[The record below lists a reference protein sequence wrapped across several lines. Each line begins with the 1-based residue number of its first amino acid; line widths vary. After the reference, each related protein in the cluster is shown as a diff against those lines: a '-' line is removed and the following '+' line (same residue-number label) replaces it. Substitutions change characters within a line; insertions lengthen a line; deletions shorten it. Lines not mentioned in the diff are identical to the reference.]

1 MTMMDAAL
9 EYIKEG
15 FRIFPVSV
23 DKKPLTEHGFKDAT
37 QIILGVKEYWNKCPD
52 AGIGIRTDG
61 YIVLDFDVK
70 SGGLES
76 KEVIETKYGKLPR
89 TRTHRTGGGG
99 LHYIYRNA
107 VGSNVRN
114 AAGFA
119 GYSGV
124 DIRANGGYIVA
135 PPSLHTSGN
144 HYEVLDNSP
153 IIPAP
158 EWLIELLKQKPSS
171 SVSTTPGI
179 GDPIPEGQRNQTLAR
194 LAGVMRR
201 QGMSEDEVYSV
212 LLIANKRCQPEPL
225 TDHEVLNITQS
236 ITRYI
241 PTPDNIKIPKSLET
255 LDSLESVE
263 SLESKECLTSV
274 EKSRSSLEVLE
285 TKVEPSK
292 YKNIS
297 KVVRDWIIL
306 HQDETFNLDTICRQL
321 GINDAEGRNYVT
333 VKLHYEVK
341 VKNLEKSNGI
351 YRYIN
356 NNITKVIW
364 YKGNVNNGYIDI
376 TFPSSHMAQDLSYFS
391 FQDSVR
397 LSPGS
402 VTVVAG
408 QTNAGKS
415 TIARHLVW
423 DNMDKHQVRYMVSQT
438 SGAAFARYANNM
450 KWANPMKDANTPK
463 FELIERY
470 EDFQDLIIP
479 NGINV
484 VDWLDADKLE
494 YFKIGMAIKAMQVKV
509 MGGILVVMIQKNGNN
524 AEYGDG
530 GIKSAKWAD
539 LYLTLDYNR
548 EKNFTRMT
556 IVKAKEWIGNHDPN
570 GKNYGFEITNYGS
583 QIDHIRE
590 VKKCTSCWG
599 TGRSKAGSDCSMC
612 AGVGWIDGQKVTKP
626 HPDEYQEEAP
636 F

>member
-15 FRIFPVSV
+15 FKVFPVKP
-23 DKKPLTEHGFKDAT
+23 DKQPLTEHGFKDAT

-274 EKSRSSLEVLE
+274 EK
-285 TKVEPSK
+285 
-292 YKNIS
+292 
-297 KVVRDWIIL
+297 
-306 HQDETFNLDTICRQL
+306 
-321 GINDAEGRNYVT
+321 
-333 VKLHYEVK
+333 
-341 VKNLEKSNGI
+341 
-351 YRYIN
+351 
-356 NNITKVIW
+356 
-364 YKGNVNNGYIDI
+364 
-376 TFPSSHMAQDLSYFS
+376 
-391 FQDSVR
+391 
-397 LSPGS
+397 
-402 VTVVAG
+402 
-408 QTNAGKS
+408 
-415 TIARHLVW
+415 
-423 DNMDKHQVRYMVSQT
+423 
-438 SGAAFARYANNM
+438 
-450 KWANPMKDANTPK
+450 
-463 FELIERY
+463 
-470 EDFQDLIIP
+470 
-479 NGINV
+479 
-484 VDWLDADKLE
+484 
-494 YFKIGMAIKAMQVKV
+494 
-509 MGGILVVMIQKNGNN
+509 
-524 AEYGDG
+524 
-530 GIKSAKWAD
+530 
-539 LYLTLDYNR
+539 
-548 EKNFTRMT
+548 
-556 IVKAKEWIGNHDPN
+556 
-570 GKNYGFEITNYGS
+570 
-583 QIDHIRE
+583 
-590 VKKCTSCWG
+590 
-599 TGRSKAGSDCSMC
+599 
-612 AGVGWIDGQKVTKP
+612 
-626 HPDEYQEEAP
+626 
-636 F
+636 